1 MPRMTVADIRS
12 KYLSSDEK
20 ISMLTAY
27 DYPCAAIADR
37 CGVDVLLIGDSLG
50 AAVLGYTDI
59 TEVTVA
65 DMVHHTA
72 AVSRAAKRSFVLS
85 DLPAGTV
92 DDPATALAAARALLE
107 AGADGVKI
115 EVDRPSREAVVAAL
129 TAEGIAVCGHIG
141 YTPQSAGLSPRA
153 QGKTLDRAMEMVSF
167 AFACERAKAFMV
179 VLELIP
185 EELAEHISLMIN
197 IPTIGIGAGRYT
209 TGQVQVFHD
218 IVGLSPTLFK
228 HAKRYADL
236 DGVIQ
241 KAVVE
246 YLRELNA
253 KKFPTEENAS
263 HIEPE
268 LKTAITIKT
277 MELIAQ

>member
-115 EVDRPSREAVVAAL
+115 EVDRPSTSATPPRVQDSAPGPRARPL
-129 TAEGIAVCGHIG
+129 IG
-141 YTPQSAGLSPRA
+141 PWRWSPSPSPASGRRHSWWSSNSSPRNWPN
-153 QGKTLDRAMEMVSF
+153 T
-167 AFACERAKAFMV
+167 
-179 VLELIP
+179 
-185 EELAEHISLMIN
+185 
-197 IPTIGIGAGRYT
+197 
-209 TGQVQVFHD
+209 
-218 IVGLSPTLFK
+218 SP
-228 HAKRYADL
+228 
-236 DGVIQ
+236 
-241 KAVVE
+241 
-246 YLRELNA
+246 
-253 KKFPTEENAS
+253 S
-263 HIEPE
+263 
-268 LKTAITIKT
+268 
-277 MELIAQ
+277 